1 MSIPGTNALG
11 LSLLQIKTMKI
22 TAIEPFHINVPYDFG
37 NSAQNAAAVQWPKM
51 ETLFVKVTTDEG
63 LVGWG
68 EGFGLAAC
76 GITAVAV
83 EKAIAPLALG
93 RDPTDIAAL
102 TADIAYRQ
110 RNCSRNGPVGFALSA
125 LDIALWDMAGKRAGR
140 PLYRLLGGTEPVE
153 RIPAYASLLR
163 YGNADVVRQ
172 NSAKAV
178 ERGYRSVKL
187 HEIGVAEIAAAREAI
202 GRDIALTVDASCSW
216 ALPQAVETAKRLQP
230 YNLTWLE
237 EALWPPEDYD
247 GMAQLKADGGIPI
260 AAGENAGTLADIA
273 QLIGTANVDYIQPSI
288 TKIGGVSA
296 MRRVAEMARRAGTKI
311 APHSPYFGPG
321 LIATIHFAASLPER
335 PTIERFYLD
344 LEASPL
350 GDLVEAPGGFM
361 RVPNGPG
368 LGIEVDETVL
378 RKYRVN

>member
-1 MSIPGTNALG
+1 
-11 LSLLQIKTMKI
+11 MKI
-22 TAIEPFHINVPYDFG
+22 TAIEPFHISVPYDFG
-37 NSAQNAAAVQWPKM
+37 NTAENAAATQWAKM

-63 LVGWG
+63 IIGWG

-76 GITAVAV
+76 GITKVAV
-83 EKAIAPLALG
+83 ERAIAPLAVG

-102 TADIAYRQ
+102 TRDIAYRQ

-125 LDIALWDMAGKRAGR
+125 LDIALWDIAGKRAGK
-140 PLYRLLGGTEPVE
+140 PLYRLLGGAETVE
-153 RIPAYASLLR
+153 RMPAYASLLR
-163 YGNADVVRQ
+163 YGKAHVVAK

-178 ERGYRSVKL
+178 ERGYKNVKL
-187 HEIGVAEIAAAREAI
+187 HEIGVAEIASAREAI
-202 GRDIALTVDASCSW
+202 GPDIPLTVDASCAW
-216 ALPQAVETAKRLQP
+216 TVPAAIEVANKLKPCKLK
-230 YNLTWLE
+230 WLE
-237 EALWPPEDYD
+237 EPLWPPEDYA
-247 GMAQLKADGGIPI
+247 GMARLKKESGMAT

-273 QLIGTANVDYIQPSI
+273 QLIGTAGVDYIQPSI

-296 MRRVAEMARRAGTKI
+296 MRQIAETARQSGTKI

-321 LIATIHFAASLPER
+321 LIATIHFAASIPER

-350 GDLVEAPGGFM
+350 GALVEAPGGFM
-361 RVPNGPG
+361 RVPQGPG
-368 LGIEVDETVL
+368 LGIDVDEAVL

>member
-1 MSIPGTNALG
+1 
-11 LSLLQIKTMKI
+11 MKI
-22 TAIEPFHINVPYDFG
+22 TAIEPFHISVPYDFG
-37 NSAQNAAAVQWPKM
+37 NSAVNAAAVQWPKM
-51 ETLFVKVTTDEG
+51 ETLFVKVTTDESI
-63 LVGWG
+63 VGWG

-83 EKAIAPLALG
+83 EKAIAPLAVG

-102 TADIAYRQ
+102 TAEIAYRQ

-125 LDIALWDMAGKRAGR
+125 LDIALWDIAGKRAGR
-140 PLYRLLGGTEPVE
+140 PLYRLLGGTEMVE
-153 RIPAYASLLR
+153 RMPAYASLLR

-172 NSAKAV
+172 NSARAV
-178 ERGYRSVKL
+178 ERGYRDVKL

-202 GRDIALTVDASCSW
+202 GDGIALTVDASCSW
-216 ALPQAVETAKRLQP
+216 TLPQAVETAKRLQP

-237 EALWPPEDYD
+237 EPLWPPEDYD
-247 GMAQLKADGGIPI
+247 GLAQLKAAGGIPI
-260 AAGENAGTLADIA
+260 AGGENAGTLADIA
-273 QLIGTANVDYIQPSI
+273 QLVGTAGVDYIQPSI

-296 MRRVAEMARRAGTKI
+296 MRRVAEMARRAGTRI

-321 LIATIHFAASLPER
+321 LIATIHVAASLPER
-335 PTIERFYLD
+335 PTIERFFLD

-350 GDLVEAPGGFM
+350 GTLVEAPGGFM

-368 LGIEVDETVL
+368 LGIDVDETVL

>member
-1 MSIPGTNALG
+1 
-11 LSLLQIKTMKI
+11 MKI
-22 TAIEPFHINVPYDFG
+22 TAVEPFHISVPYDFG
-37 NSAQNAAAVQWPKM
+37 NSTQNAAAMQWTKM

-83 EKAIAPLALG
+83 ARAIAPLAIG

-125 LDIALWDMAGKRAGR
+125 LDIALWDIAGKRAGK
-140 PLYRLLGGTEPVE
+140 PLYRLLGGTETVE
-153 RIPAYASLLR
+153 RMPVYASLLR
-163 YGNADVVRQ
+163 YGNVDIVGRNA
-172 NSAKAV
+172 AKAV
-178 ERGYRSVKL
+178 ERGYTEIKL

-202 GRDIALTVDASCSW
+202 GADIALTVDASCAW
-216 ALPQAVETAKRLQP
+216 TAPQAIDMAKALRACR
-230 YNLTWLE
+230 LTWLE
-237 EALWPPEDYD
+237 EPLWPPEDYA
-247 GMAQLKADGGIPI
+247 GLARLKAEGGIPI
-260 AAGENAGTLADIA
+260 AAGENAGTFADIA
-273 QLIGTANVDYIQPSI
+273 QLITAAGVDYVQPSI

-296 MRRVAEMARRAGTKI
+296 MRQIAEMARRGGARI

-335 PTIERFYLD
+335 PTIERFYVD

-350 GDLVEAPGGFM
+350 GAAVEAPSGFM
-361 RVPNGPG
+361 RVPNDPG
-368 LGIEVDETVL
+368 LGIAVDETVL
-378 RKYRVN
+378 SKYRVN

>member
-1 MSIPGTNALG
+1 
-11 LSLLQIKTMKI
+11 MKI
-22 TAIEPFHINVPYDFG
+22 TAIEPFHISVPYDFG
-37 NSAQNAAAVQWPKM
+37 NSAVNAAAVQWPKM
-51 ETLFVKVTTDEG
+51 ETLFVKVTTDESI
-63 LVGWG
+63 VGWG

-83 EKAIAPLALG
+83 EKAIAPLAVG

-102 TADIAYRQ
+102 TAEIAYRQ

-125 LDIALWDMAGKRAGR
+125 LDIALWDIAGKRAGQ
-140 PLYRLLGGTEPVE
+140 PLYRLLGGTETVE
-153 RIPAYASLLR
+153 RMPAYASLLR

-172 NSAKAV
+172 NSARAV
-178 ERGYRSVKL
+178 ERGYRDVKL
-187 HEIGVAEIAAAREAI
+187 HEIGVAEIAAAGEAI
-202 GRDIALTVDASCSW
+202 GDGIALTVDASCSW
-216 ALPQAVETAKRLQP
+216 TLPQAVETAKRLQP

-237 EALWPPEDYD
+237 EPLWPPEDYD
-247 GMAQLKADGGIPI
+247 GLAQLKAAGGIPI
-260 AAGENAGTLADIA
+260 AGGENAGTLADIA
-273 QLIGTANVDYIQPSI
+273 QLVGTAGVDYIQPSI

-296 MRRVAEMARRAGTKI
+296 MRRVAEMARRAGTRI

-321 LIATIHFAASLPER
+321 LIATIHVAASLPER
-335 PTIERFYLD
+335 PTIERFFLD

-350 GDLVEAPGGFM
+350 GTLVEAPGGFM

-368 LGIEVDETVL
+368 LGIDVDETVL

>member
-1 MSIPGTNALG
+1 
-11 LSLLQIKTMKI
+11 MKI
-22 TAIEPFHINVPYDFG
+22 TAIEPFHISVPYDFG
-37 NSAQNAAAVQWPKM
+37 NSAQNAAAIQWAKM

-63 LVGWG
+63 IVGWG

-76 GITAVAV
+76 GITRVAV
-83 EKAIAPLALG
+83 DKAIAPLAVG

-102 TADIAYRQ
+102 TADIAYKQ

-125 LDIALWDMAGKRAGR
+125 LDIALWDIAGKRAGT
-140 PLYRLLGGTEPVE
+140 PLYRLLGGAETVE
-153 RIPAYASLLR
+153 RMPAYASLLR
-163 YGNADVVRQ
+163 YGNADVVRR
-172 NSAKAV
+172 NSATAV
-178 ERGYRSVKL
+178 ERGYRDVKL

-202 GRDIALTVDASCSW
+202 GAHIALTVDASCAW
-216 ALPQAVETAKRLQP
+216 TVPQAVEIAKKLRP
-230 YNLTWLE
+230 YNLMWLE
-237 EALWPPEDYD
+237 EPLWPPENYA
-247 GMAQLKADGGIPI
+247 GMASLKAESGIPI

-273 QLIGTANVDYIQPSI
+273 QLISTAGVDYIQPSI

-296 MRRVAEMARRAGTKI
+296 MRLIAELARRHGTRI

-335 PTIERFYLD
+335 PRIERFYLD

-368 LGIEVDETVL
+368 LGINVDETVL
-378 RKYRVN
+378 NKYRVS